1 MAKRVGT
8 PPDIARVAIQEELH
22 SGRVNMAWI
31 AEELGITRQAI
42 AGWRAVPAEWVRQLS
57 DVTGIP
63 AWRLRPDLYDA
74 PPTTEA
80 SDATG

>member
-8 PPDIARVAIQEELH
+8 PPDIARDAVAELH
-22 SGRVNMAWI
+22 DHNLAEIGRR
-31 AEELGITRQAI
+31 LGISRQAI

-74 PPTTEA
+74 PPPEA
-80 SDATG
+80 PGAAGRAP